1 MTMTLPRKTL
11 VVGLSALVL
20 GIAVAPVARAQDAAS
35 FYKGKTVTVVIAFSA
50 GGGYDLYAR
59 LLARHMGK
67 YIPGNPTVVPQNMP
81 GAGTLKAAKY
91 LYEVAPKDGTVFGI
105 FSRSL
110 PLGPVVGL
118 PGATFDARKFTWI
131 GSMTQDV
138 TMCITSDKSGIKT
151 WADALKTDFSVGGE
165 GRGSDPDVFA
175 NVIKGVFNAKAKLVT
190 GYPGSADIVLAIERG
205 ELGGLCGVSYSSVAG
220 RWGEQLRAG
229 KLNIIVQGG
238 YQKHAAL
245 PDIPNMLDLASDA
258 HQKALMRLILAPQAM
273 ARPFAAPPGVPADRA
288 QALRDAFAATLKDP
302 ELLAEA
308 KKLQIDIEP
317 MPAEAIQA
325 LLTEFYQVPKDIA
338 AEAGKAFGLQ

>member
-1 MTMTLPRKTL
+1 MTMQLLRNTLMAS
-11 VVGLSALVL
+11 LSALVL
-20 GIAVAPVARAQDAAS
+20 AAAPGAQAQDVAS
-35 FYKGKTVTVVIAFSA
+35 FYSGKTVTVVIAFSA

-59 LLARHMGK
+59 LLSRYMGK
-67 YIPGNPTVVPQNMP
+67 YIPGNPTIVPQNMP

-91 LYEVAPKDGTVFGI
+91 LYDVAPKDGTVFGI

-151 WADALKTDFSVGGE
+151 WDDALKTEFSVGGE

-175 NVIKGVFNAKAKLVT
+175 NVLKDVFKAKAKLVT
-190 GYPGSADIVLAIERG
+190 GYPGTADMLLAIERG
-205 ELGGLCGVSYSSVAG
+205 ELGGVCGVSYSSVVG
-220 RWGEQLRAG
+220 RWGDQLRAG

-245 PDIPNMLDLASDA
+245 SDTPNMLDLASDA

-273 ARPFAAPPGVPADRA
+273 ARPFAAPPGIPADRA
-288 QALRDAFAATLKDP
+288 KALRDAFAAALKDP

-308 KKLQIDIEP
+308 KKLQIDIGLMSADE
-317 MPAEAIQA
+317 IQT
-325 LLTEFYQVPKDIA
+325 LLAEFYQAPKDIA
-338 AEAGKAFGLQ
+338 AEAGKVFGLK

>member
-1 MTMTLPRKTL
+1 MKMQLLRNTLMAS
-11 VVGLSALVL
+11 LSAFVLVT
-20 GIAVAPVARAQDAAS
+20 APGAQAQDVAS
-35 FYKGKTVTVVIAFSA
+35 FYKGKAVTVVIAFSA

-59 LLARHMGK
+59 LLSRYMGK
-67 YIPGNPTVVPQNMP
+67 YIPGNPTIVPQNMP

-151 WADALKTDFSVGGE
+151 WDDALKTEFSVGGE

-175 NVIKGVFNAKAKLVT
+175 NVLKDIFKAKAKLVT
-190 GYPGSADIVLAIERG
+190 GYPGTADMLLAIERG
-205 ELGGLCGVSYSSVAG
+205 ELGGVCGVSYSSVVG
-220 RWGEQLRAG
+220 RWGDQLRAG

-238 YQKHAAL
+238 YQKHPAL
-245 PDIPNMLDLASDA
+245 PDTPNMLDLASDA

-273 ARPFAAPPGVPADRA
+273 ARPFAAPPGIPADRA
-288 QALRDAFAATLKDP
+288 QALRDAFAAALKDP

-308 KKLQIDIEP
+308 KKLQIDIGLMSADE
-317 MPAEAIQA
+317 IQT
-325 LLTEFYQVPKDIA
+325 LLAEFYQAPKDIS
-338 AEAGKAFGLQ
+338 AEAGKVFGLQ